1 MDLISFAVSLAFKC
15 GAYVVWR
22 IARKEVLKKLKEGE
36 SIGDKNFLRLFLTE
50 TDELELKLDHIS
62 LKELGTSRVSYR
74 QGLTI
79 LNEVLNE
86 MGKTGEDETHT
97 ATVTVSGKSTFY
109 AVDTMVDIVDSV
121 TGKLKSLK
129 VTDLDERAGK
139 LVTEAKEA
147 FGNASREAKEAFS
160 NPSLKATLRVQAM
173 SICIMAEILKHMDD
187 PSIALPSCKSYLND
201 LYSLQ
206 QIQDSFCSLVT
217 GKGSFEKEIVRD
229 VCYLNRLL
237 FDVIHRVSEKEV
249 FWRWPPIIIRKDDKI
264 IYRLDPLRDV
274 RVTKAL
280 CSKSR
285 KKDVLS
291 NVAEVTVAWSFG
303 AEEPDTKLI
312 SPQDVTTDHHGH
324 FIVADN
330 GDRCI
335 KVFNNSGKLV
345 KSFSPLSRHQVD
357 EEICSVVT
365 DREGNIFVLTKID
378 KYHHKVDL
386 FDKDGKLLKRFPLE
400 EGLVCC
406 SPVIND
412 SNELFVVIENQKN
425 DSKQSTIY
433 AYKSD
438 GKPIIHKGFG
448 QDSLMEPTDMTVAN
462 GGLLMVLNR
471 NGHVVTFD
479 KDGKHLPECDFYHKG
494 DSPANALAF
503 HSESEHV
510 VISSLEP
517 GFFVNISIY
526 DKRRECVHN
535 IYQGGEQMTKKE
547 QRECVPPKIALTKDG
562 NIAVLAGSVGECT
575 VVVL

>member
-1 MDLISFAVSLAFKC
+1 MSCAFLAFRC
-15 GAYVVWR
+15 GASVVWR
-22 IARKEVLKKLKEGE
+22 IKRKDMLKKLKEGE
-36 SIGDKNFLRLFLTE
+36 SIRDRTFLELFLNE
-50 TDELELKLDHIS
+50 ADQLELKLDQIS
-62 LKELGTSRVSYR
+62 RKELYASKLSYR
-74 QGLTI
+74 QGLTNV
-79 LNEVLNE
+79 NEVLNKI
-86 MGKTGEDETHT
+86 GKIGEEETHT
-97 ATVTVSGKSTFY
+97 ATVTVSGNSTFY
-109 AVDTMVDIVDSV
+109 AVNTEADIVDSM
-121 TGKLKSLK
+121 TANLKSLK
-129 VTDLDERAGK
+129 VTDLDEEARK
-139 LVTEAKEA
+139 FVDEAKEA
-147 FGNASREAKEAFS
+147 FGKASTKAEEAFS

-173 SICIMAEILKHMDD
+173 SICIMTKILKHMDD

-217 GKGSFEKEIVRD
+217 GKGFDKEIVRD

-237 FDVIHRVSEKEV
+237 FDVIRRVSKKEV
-249 FWRWPPIIIRKDDKI
+249 FWSWPPIIIRKEDKI
-264 IYRLDPLRDV
+264 IHQIDPLRDV

-280 CSKSR
+280 CSKSS

-291 NVAEVTVAWSFG
+291 NDTEMTVAWSFG

-312 SPQDVTTDHHGH
+312 SPRDVTTDHHGH

-335 KVFNNSGKLV
+335 KVFNDTGKFV
-345 KSFSPLSRHQVD
+345 RSFSALPRHQVD
-357 EEICSVVT
+357 EELCSVVT
-365 DREGNIFVLTKID
+365 DREDNIFVLTKID

-433 AYKSD
+433 AYRSD

-448 QDSLMEPTDMTVAN
+448 QDTLMEPTDMTVAN

-479 KDGKHLPECDFYHKG
+479 KDGKHLPERDFYHKG

-526 DKRRECVHN
+526 DKRRACVHN
-535 IYQGGEQMTKKE
+535 IYQGGEQMAKKE

-562 NIAVLAGSVGECT
+562 NIALLAGSVGECKI
-575 VVVL
+575 VVL

>member
-1 MDLISFAVSLAFKC
+1 MNEADQ
-15 GAYVVWR
+15 
-22 IARKEVLKKLKEGE
+22 
-36 SIGDKNFLRLFLTE
+36 
-50 TDELELKLDHIS
+50 LELKLDQIS
-62 LKELGTSRVSYR
+62 RKELYASKLSYR
-74 QGLTI
+74 QGLTNV
-79 LNEVLNE
+79 NEVLNKI
-86 MGKTGEDETHT
+86 GKIGEEETHT
-97 ATVTVSGKSTFY
+97 ATVTVSGNSTFY
-109 AVDTMVDIVDSV
+109 AVNTEADIVDSM
-121 TGKLKSLK
+121 TANLKSLK
-129 VTDLDERAGK
+129 VTDLDEEARK
-139 LVTEAKEA
+139 FVDEAKEA
-147 FGNASREAKEAFS
+147 FGKASTKAEEAFS

-173 SICIMAEILKHMDD
+173 SICIMTKILKHMDD

-217 GKGSFEKEIVRD
+217 GKGSFDKEIVRD

-249 FWRWPPIIIRKDDKI
+249 FWSWPPIIIRKDDKI

-312 SPQDVTTDHHGH
+312 SPRDVTTDHHGH

-335 KVFNNSGKLV
+335 KVFNDTGKFV
-345 KSFSPLSRHQVD
+345 RSFSALPRHQVD
-357 EEICSVVT
+357 EELCSVVT
-365 DREGNIFVLTKID
+365 DREDKIFVLTKID

-400 EGLVCC
+400 EGLVYC

-425 DSKQSTIY
+425 DSKHSTVY
-433 AYKSD
+433 AYRSD
-438 GKPIIHKGFG
+438 GKSINHKGFG
-448 QDSLMEPTDMTVAN
+448 QDILVQPTDMTVAS

-471 NGHVVTFD
+471 NGLVVTFD
-479 KDGKHLPECDFYHKG
+479 KDGKHLPERDFYHKG

-526 DKRRECVHN
+526 DKRRACVHN
-535 IYQGGEQMTKKE
+535 IYQGGEQMAKKE

-562 NIAVLAGSVGECT
+562 NIALLAGSVGECKI
-575 VVVL
+575 VVL

>member
-1 MDLISFAVSLAFKC
+1 MSCAFLAFRC
-15 GAYVVWR
+15 GASVVWR
-22 IARKEVLKKLKEGE
+22 IKRKDMLKKLKEGE
-36 SIGDKNFLRLFLTE
+36 SIRDRTFLELFLNE
-50 TDELELKLDHIS
+50 ADQLELKLDQIS
-62 LKELGTSRVSYR
+62 RKELYASKLSYR
-74 QGLTI
+74 QGLTNV
-79 LNEVLNE
+79 NEVLNKI
-86 MGKTGEDETHT
+86 GKIGEEETHT
-97 ATVTVSGKSTFY
+97 ATVTVSGNSTFY
-109 AVDTMVDIVDSV
+109 AVNTEADIVDSM
-121 TGKLKSLK
+121 TANLKSLK
-129 VTDLDERAGK
+129 VTDLDEEARK
-139 LVTEAKEA
+139 FVDEAKEA
-147 FGNASREAKEAFS
+147 FGKASTKAEEAFS

-173 SICIMAEILKHMDD
+173 SICIMAKILKHMDD
-187 PSIALPSCKSYLND
+187 PAIALPSCKSYLND

-217 GKGSFEKEIVRD
+217 GKGFDKEIVRD

-237 FDVIHRVSEKEV
+237 FDVIRRVSKKEV
-249 FWRWPPIIIRKDDKI
+249 FWSWPPIIIRKEDKI
-264 IYRLDPLRDV
+264 IHQIDPLRDV

-280 CSKSR
+280 CSKSS

-291 NVAEVTVAWSFG
+291 NDTEMTVAWSFG

-312 SPQDVTTDHHGH
+312 SPRDVTTDHHGH

-335 KVFNNSGKLV
+335 KVFNDTGKFV
-345 KSFSPLSRHQVD
+345 RSFSALPRHQVD

-365 DREGNIFVLTKID
+365 DREDKIFVLTKID

-448 QDSLMEPTDMTVAN
+448 QDTLMEPTDMTVAN

-479 KDGKHLPECDFYHKG
+479 KDGKHLPERDFYHKG

-526 DKRRECVHN
+526 DKRRACVHN
-535 IYQGGEQMTKKE
+535 IYQGGEQMAKKE

-562 NIAVLAGSVGECT
+562 NIALLAGSVGECKI
-575 VVVL
+575 VVL